1 MTAPALLFY
10 RAATTLFAPFARIFL
25 RARARQGKEDVARM
39 GERMGFA
46 VAPRPQGPLVWL
58 HGASIGEG
66 LSLLPLIEAIVARGA
81 HALVTTGTTSSARVV
96 TARLPP
102 GASHQFV
109 PLDSP
114 PFVDRFIRHWR
125 PDVAIFAES
134 ELWPNLIA
142 QTRASDA
149 PVMLVNA
156 RMSPRSFERWR
167 LARGAAAQVLGQIE
181 IAFAQSRDDAARLT
195 ELGARDVRLVGNLK
209 YDVAAPP
216 STPDTLAALSAQIGS
231 RPVWVAASTHPG
243 EEEICLAAHRN
254 LLARFPDLLTIVAPR
269 DARRGAGLEQLATR
283 LGDHTARRSDGQ
295 PISAQTQVYIAD
307 TFGEMGLWYRL
318 ASVVFVGK
326 SLAGVGG
333 QNPIEAAKLGAAV
346 LHGPSVENFVDAYAA
361 LDAAGGGVRV
371 TDAADLATQLAMLF
385 ADVAKARAMA
395 RAAVGVVRELG
406 GATESVM
413 QAIEPYLAHTRR
425 KDA

>member
-25 RARARQGKEDVARM
+25 WARARQGKEDVARM

-142 QTRASDA
+142 QTRASGA

-216 STPDTLAALSAQIGS
+216 STPDTLAAFSAQIGS

-269 DARRGAGLEQLATR
+269 DARRGAELEQLATR
-283 LGDHTARRSDGQ
+283 LGDRTARRSDGQ

-333 QNPIEAAKLGAAV
+333 QNPIEPAKLGAAV

-371 TDAADLATQLAMLF
+371 TDAADMATQLAMLF